1 MRCASIGTRAVS
13 QLLRNCARKSAGFT
27 LLEALVALALILAFA
42 ATLGPYLF
50 HARRVMVGVDRKIA
64 AQGQMRS
71 LLEALLSRS
80 ALAGSRKGETAGLQW
95 WITAAPILIGPVAPP
110 PRQKMSLEKGQNAS
124 APERPNWTP
133 FRVIASVS
141 WGPGQ
146 SISAETVR
154 LGKTEGR
161 EWGAGGPIPNGGMA
175 SPWWRF

>member
-13 QLLRNCARKSAGFT
+13 RLLRNCARKSAGFT

-42 ATLGPYLF
+42 AALGPYLF
-50 HARRVMVGVDRKIA
+50 HARRIMAGVDRRIA
-64 AQGQMRS
+64 AQVLLRS
-71 LLEALLSRS
+71 LLEAPLNRS
-80 ALAGSRKGETAGLQW
+80 ALAGASRKGETAGLQW

-124 APERPNWTP
+124 TPERPNWAP

-154 LGKTEGR
+154 LGKTE
-161 EWGAGGPIPNGGMA
+161 
-175 SPWWRF
+175 

>member
-1 MRCASIGTRAVS
+1 MRCASIGTRAAS
-13 QLLRNCARKSAGFT
+13 RLLRNCARKSAGFT

-50 HARRVMVGVDRKIA
+50 HARRVMAGVDRRIA
-64 AQGQMRS
+64 AQVLLRS
-71 LLEALLSRS
+71 LLEAPLNRS
-80 ALAGSRKGETAGLQW
+80 ALADASPKGESAGLQW

-110 PRQKMSLEKGQNAS
+110 PRQKMSLEKNKS
-124 APERPNWTP
+124 TPERPNWTP

-154 LGKTEGR
+154 LGKTE
-161 EWGAGGPIPNGGMA
+161 
-175 SPWWRF
+175 